1 MSVNR
6 RLPKNEFLPHG
17 GGRVMAISRYVIPG
31 LTWLMLASVTQVS
44 LAQTAGTP
52 PANARVSRLDVNSD
66 GYISREEANPPML
79 SVFDRLDTDKN
90 GLLDAGELA
99 ALRDMVSKN
108 KLQGGAGELPPYFAK
123 QDRNSDSLISSDEA
137 GPALAKKFAAV
148 DKNRDG
154 LLDAVELRAM
164 QTAMRG
170 NRGAGA
176 LAKHKIGERRAEH
189 LAVGSSET
197 MLPPYWRAKDR
208 DADGFISP
216 EEAGPRLQDA
226 FSQFDKDGNGRLDIG
241 ELRAIGAAKRQTSGS
256 ESSIN
261 NVPAHTGGDV
271 PPDTAGQPG
280 PAISALLERM
290 TADEKLEG
298 AAVIVARKTADGRW
312 VDIVRNYTGSYGP
325 DTVVAIASTT
335 KWFSAATVATV
346 VDSGKIAWDRPIT
359 QCIAKV
365 PADKSGITLRQTL
378 SHVSGL
384 PALSPTIEAGFADLV
399 ASTANALRQPLVG
412 APGTTMR
419 YSGTAFQVA
428 ARCAE
433 VGSGLDF
440 RVLFAERIATPLKLT
455 KTAFGG
461 SGRAPATGGGLG
473 SSPADLEAFTRMI
486 AGRGEFNGV
495 RILSEPVMRDM
506 TRLATRGIDPSQ
518 LPNFASG
525 FAGMG
530 TGVWCER
537 ANSAGDCTAV
547 SSIGAFGTY
556 AWVDYDRSEYGV
568 FFVKMPLRKAMPYV
582 KRIRETL

>member
-1 MSVNR
+1 MT
-6 RLPKNEFLPHG
+6 
-17 GGRVMAISRYVIPG
+17 ISRYVVPS
-31 LTWLMLASVTQVS
+31 LTWLMLASITQVS
-44 LAQTAGTP
+44 LAQTAVTP

-79 SVFDRLDTDKN
+79 SVFERLDMDKN

-108 KLQGGAGELPPYFAK
+108 KLQGGAGDLPPYFAK
-123 QDRNSDSLISSDEA
+123 QDRNSDSLISPDEA
-137 GPALAKKFAAV
+137 GPALVKRFAAV
-148 DKNRDG
+148 DKNADG
-154 LLDAVELRAM
+154 LLDAGELRAM
-164 QTAMRG
+164 QAAMRE
-170 NRGAGA
+170 NRGAEGSVKPKA
-176 LAKHKIGERRAEH
+176 RERRAE
-189 LAVGSSET
+189 AVTASEA
-197 MLPPYWRAKDR
+197 MLPPYWRARDR
-208 DADGFISP
+208 NSDGFISP
-216 EEAGPRLQDA
+216 DEAGQGLQKA
-226 FSQFDKDGNGRLDIG
+226 FSKFDRDGNGRLDSE
-241 ELRAIGAAKRQTSGS
+241 ELRAIGAAKRRSEGR

-261 NVPAHTGGDV
+261 NVPAQTTGEV

-290 TADEKLEG
+290 TADEKLDG
-298 AAVIVARKTADGRW
+298 AAVIVARKTSDGRW
-312 VDIVRNYTGSYGP
+312 TDVVRTYTGSYGP
-325 DTVVAIASTT
+325 DTQVAIASTT
-335 KWFSAATVATV
+335 KWFTAVTVATV
-346 VDSGKIAWDRPIT
+346 VDAGKIAWDEPIT

-365 PADKSGITLRQTL
+365 PADKSAITLRQTL

-384 PALSPTIEAGFADLV
+384 PALPPTVEAGFADLA
-399 ASTANALRQPLVG
+399 ASTANVLRQPLVG

-433 VGSGLDF
+433 VGSGRDF
-440 RVLFAERIATPLKLT
+440 RALFAERITTPLKLT
-455 KTAFGG
+455 KTEFGG

-473 SSPADLEAFTRMI
+473 SSPADLETFTKMI
-486 AGRGEFNGV
+486 AGRGEVNGV

-506 TRLATRGIDPSQ
+506 TRLATRGIDASQ

-530 TGVWCER
+530 TGIWCER
-537 ANSAGDCTAV
+537 ANSEGDCTAV

-556 AWVDYDRSEYGV
+556 AWVDYERNEYGV

-582 KRIRETL
+582 KRIREALR